1 MNKYELEVLK
11 DEHSIAVKGNETFNA
26 NMLNS
31 FITFL
36 DVSPK
41 TAEIYKRAIRQFF
54 TYLTANNISSPT
66 HNDVVNYKRYLESKE
81 RKPATIALY
90 LASTRSFFQWTEQNN
105 IYHNITVGVKAPT
118 LERGHKKDYFAA
130 NQVKNILTG
139 IDRSNVEG
147 LRNYAILALMT
158 TGGLRTVEIAR
169 ANVED
174 LCVVGGISVL
184 YVQGKGRK
192 DRTEFVKLTPQ
203 VEEAIRAYFK
213 ARGDVQT
220 TEPLFVSVSKRNH
233 GGRLTTRTI
242 SGVCKSSMRNAGYN
256 SDRLTAHSL
265 RHTAVTLA
273 LLNGQ
278 TLEEVQH
285 FARHH
290 DISTTQIYAHNI
302 DRMQSQ
308 CELSIASAIFGA

>member
-1 MNKYELEVLK
+1 MRKYEVEVLK
-11 DEHSIAVKGNETFNA
+11 SENAIAVRSNDTFNA

-31 FITFL
+31 FIEFL
-36 DVSPK
+36 DVAPK
-41 TAEIYKRAIRQFF
+41 TAEIYKRAIKQFF
-54 TYLTANNISSPT
+54 TYLKVNNIPTPT
-66 HNDVVNYKRYLESKE
+66 HNDIVNYKRYLEAKG

-90 LASTRSFFQWTEQNN
+90 LASTRRFFQWTEQNG
-105 IYHNITVGVKAPT
+105 IYQNITVGVKAPK

-158 TGGLRTVEIAR
+158 TGGLRTVEVAR

-174 LCVVGGISVL
+174 LRVVSGMTVL
-184 YVQGKGRK
+184 YVQGKGRNDK
-192 DRTEFVKLTPQ
+192 QDFIKLTPQ
-203 VEEAIRAYFK
+203 VEEAIRTYFK
-213 ARGDVQT
+213 ARGDVEA
-220 TEPLFVSVSKRNH
+220 TEPLFVSESKRNH
-233 GGRLTTRTI
+233 GRRLTTRTI
-242 SGVCKSSMRNAGYN
+242 SGVCKNSMRNAGYN

-278 TLEEVQH
+278 SLEEVQH

-290 DISTTQIYAHNI
+290 NISTTQIYAHNI
-302 DRMQSQ
+302 DRIKSQ
-308 CELSIASAIFGA
+308 CEQSIANAIF